1 MKHLTPRHV
10 QEAESDRRSIK
21 VGWYAT
27 NLTGQ
32 VCSGRFSNQED
43 CQAHIAQERTHIGSW
58 PASGTAAPRI
68 HPSSH
73 VQCTGDWLPENL
85 RRTASEQF
93 YTDTLPRS
101 A

>member
-43 CQAHIAQERTHIGSW
+43 CQAHIAQERTDIGS
-58 PASGTAAPRI
+58 
-68 HPSSH
+68 
-73 VQCTGDWLPENL
+73 
-85 RRTASEQF
+85 
-93 YTDTLPRS
+93 
-101 A
+101 